1 MLGETITEKLA
12 WNGIAVGDRGKA
24 AGRFKIDL
32 GRDALEEANAARAGE
47 TIPLLKMD
55 WDILPEDKR

>member
-12 WNGIAVGDRGKA
+12 WKGNAVGDRGKA
-24 AGRFKIDL
+24 AGRFKMDL
-32 GRDALEEANAARAGE
+32 GREALVAKATRAGE

-55 WDILPEDKR
+55 WDILPEDYR